1 MTRKDVFV
9 GWLSWAPDRAFI
21 GAMDWL
27 WGLLGAVGIVL
38 VLGAYLAVRAA
49 RQLSA
54 SLARSIAT
62 IRQLTTQDVLTGLP
76 NRRVMLERLDEV
88 IATRGPSFVAF
99 ALLDIDGFH
108 DINTRWDGRA
118 ATPCFAEH
126 RRTTQIRAATRR
138 EVRTFR

>member
-1 MTRKDVFV
+1 M
-9 GWLSWAPDRAFI
+9 
-21 GAMDWL
+21 
-27 WGLLGAVGIVL
+27 
-38 VLGAYLAVRAA
+38 LGAYLAVRAT
-49 RQLSA
+49 RRLSA

-108 DINTRWDGRA
+108 DINDTLGRA
-118 ATPCFAEH
+118 GGDAMLCNVAE
-126 RRTTQIRAATRR
+126 QLEIRAAARARSSDVSMMTGLPCPRQR
-138 EVRTFR
+138 